1 MTKLFRNLLITLTA
15 AAAAMTA
22 LPAVAIAG
30 GAYLLASAAKVVEFI
45 SFIVMGPAS
54 DRVRGMTLGVNGFTK
69 QETVMFDELLAG
81 FNDELVCSR
90 QVNIYQTDQT
100 IMERSND
107 QIWRPQPYINQ
118 SFSGLDQTANFGD
131 VVQLSVP
138 AYINTIRSS
147 PWVLTVNELRDAL
160 QEGRIRDGA
169 RQKLGSDINID
180 VTNAICNLGSLVVKR
195 TTAAAGFDDVA
206 LIDSLMNEQGVDQA
220 DRNAAFSSRDYNN
233 MASNLA
239 ARGTMAGKPTT
250 AYERAYVGMVSSFDT
265 YKMDY
270 APRIAAATATGVVMN
285 GANQRYVPTA
295 NSLTAGTLTP
305 VNTDNRFQTISITV
319 GASTVKVG
327 DCFTIAGVNA
337 VHHITKVDTGQL
349 KTFRIVAIVTG
360 AGGTGTVQITPP
372 IIAADAA
379 PVAAELQY
387 KNVTATPANGA
398 AIVFLNT
405 AAAAMNPFWVKG
417 AVDLLPGRL
426 VWPAEAGLA
435 VMSGTTDQGIQVTM
449 TKQADIKTGKVN
461 MRVDTKYGVA
471 VTNTEM
477 CGLELF
483 SQP

>member
-1 MTKLFRNLLITLTA
+1 MA
-15 AAAAMTA
+15 
-22 LPAVAIAG
+22 
-30 GAYLLASAAKVVEFI
+30 
-45 SFIVMGPAS
+45 
-54 DRVRGMTLGVNGFTK
+54 NGFTK

-81 FNDELVCSR
+81 FNDALVLSNL
-90 QVNIYQTDQT
+90 VNIYETDQT

-147 PWVLTVNELRDAL
+147 PWVLTANELRDAM

-169 RQKLGSDINID
+169 KQKLGSDINVD
-180 VTNAICNLGSLVVKR
+180 VNNSICNLGSLVVKR
-195 TTAAAGFDDVA
+195 TAAASGFDDVA
-206 LIDSLMNEQGVDQA
+206 QCDSIMNEQGVVNDGSRSIA
-220 DRNAAFSSRDYNN
+220 YSSRDYNS

-239 ARGTMAGKPTT
+239 GRGTVAGVVQT
-250 AYERAYVGMVSSFDT
+250 AYERAYVNRVSGFDVF
-265 YKMDY
+265 KMDY
-270 APRIAAATATGVVMN
+270 APRLAAATATGVVMN

-295 NSLTAGTLTP
+295 FSLTAGTLTP
-305 VNTDNRFQTISITV
+305 VNTDNRFQTIAVTV
-319 GASTVKVG
+319 GGSTIKVG

-349 KTFRIVAIVTG
+349 KTFRVVAIVTG
-360 AGGTGTVQITPP
+360 AGGTGTIQITPP
-372 IIAADAA
+372 IIAADSA

-398 AIVFLNT
+398 AFTFLNT
-405 AAAAMNPFWVKG
+405 AAAAMNPFWIKG

-426 VWPAEAGLA
+426 VWPSDGGLA
-435 VMSGTTDQGIQVTM
+435 VMSGTTDQGMQLTM
-449 TKQADIKTGKVN
+449 TKQAEIKTGKVN
-461 MRVDTKYGVA
+461 FRVDTKYGVA

-477 CGLELF
+477 CGIELF

>member
-1 MTKLFRNLLITLTA
+1 MA
-15 AAAAMTA
+15 
-22 LPAVAIAG
+22 
-30 GAYLLASAAKVVEFI
+30 
-45 SFIVMGPAS
+45 
-54 DRVRGMTLGVNGFTK
+54 NGFTK

-81 FNDELVCSR
+81 FNDALVLSNL
-90 QVNIYQTDQT
+90 VNIYETDQT

-147 PWVLTVNELRDAL
+147 PWVLTANELRDAM

-169 RQKLGSDINID
+169 KQKLGSDINVD
-180 VTNAICNLGSLVVKR
+180 VNNSICNLGSLVVKR
-195 TTAAAGFDDVA
+195 TAAASGFDDVA
-206 LIDSLMNEQGVDQA
+206 QCDSIMNEQGVVNDGSRSIA
-220 DRNAAFSSRDYNN
+220 YSSRDYNS

-239 ARGTMAGKPTT
+239 GRGTVAGVVQT
-250 AYERAYVGMVSSFDT
+250 AYERAYVNRVSGFDVF
-265 YKMDY
+265 KMDY
-270 APRIAAATATGVVMN
+270 APRLAAATATGVVMN

-295 NSLTAGTLTP
+295 FSLTAGTLTP
-305 VNTDNRFQTISITV
+305 VNTDNRFQTIAITV
-319 GASTVKVG
+319 GGSTIKVG

-349 KTFRIVAIVTG
+349 KTFRVVAIVTG
-360 AGGTGTVQITPP
+360 AGGTGTIQITPP
-372 IIAADAA
+372 IIAADSA

-398 AIVFLNT
+398 ALVFLNT
-405 AAAAMNPFWVKG
+405 AAAAMNPFWIKG

-426 VWPAEAGLA
+426 VWPSDGGLA
-435 VMSGTTDQGIQVTM
+435 VMSGTTDQGMQLTM
-449 TKQADIKTGKVN
+449 TKQAEIKTGKVN
-461 MRVDTKYGVA
+461 FRVDTKYGVA

-477 CGLELF
+477 CGIELF

>member
-1 MTKLFRNLLITLTA
+1 MA
-15 AAAAMTA
+15 
-22 LPAVAIAG
+22 
-30 GAYLLASAAKVVEFI
+30 
-45 SFIVMGPAS
+45 
-54 DRVRGMTLGVNGFTK
+54 NGFTK

-81 FNDELVCSR
+81 FNDALVLSNL
-90 QVNIYQTDQT
+90 VNIYETDQT

-147 PWVLTVNELRDAL
+147 PWVLTANELRDAM

-169 RQKLGSDINID
+169 KQKLGSDINVD
-180 VTNAICNLGSLVVKR
+180 VNNSICNLGSLVVKR
-195 TTAAAGFDDVA
+195 TAAASGFDDVA
-206 LIDSLMNEQGVDQA
+206 QCDSIMNEQGVVNDGSRSIA
-220 DRNAAFSSRDYNN
+220 YSSRDYNS

-239 ARGTMAGKPTT
+239 GRGTVAGVVQT
-250 AYERAYVGMVSSFDT
+250 AYERAYVNRVSGFDVF
-265 YKMDY
+265 KMDY
-270 APRIAAATATGVVMN
+270 APRLAAATATGVVMN

-295 NSLTAGTLTP
+295 FSLTAGTLTP
-305 VNTDNRFQTISITV
+305 VNTDNRFQTIAVTV
-319 GASTVKVG
+319 GGSTIKVG
-327 DCFTIAGVNA
+327 DAFTIAGVNA

-349 KTFRIVAIVTG
+349 KTFRVVAIVTG
-360 AGGTGTVQITPP
+360 AGGTGTIQITPP
-372 IIAADAA
+372 IIAADSA

-398 AIVFLNT
+398 AFTFLNT
-405 AAAAMNPFWVKG
+405 AAAAMNPFWIKG

-426 VWPAEAGLA
+426 VWPSDGGLA
-435 VMSGTTDQGIQVTM
+435 VMSGTTDQGMQLTM
-449 TKQADIKTGKVN
+449 TKQAEIKTGKVN
-461 MRVDTKYGVA
+461 FRVDTKYGVA

-477 CGLELF
+477 CGIELF

>member
-1 MTKLFRNLLITLTA
+1 MA
-15 AAAAMTA
+15 
-22 LPAVAIAG
+22 
-30 GAYLLASAAKVVEFI
+30 
-45 SFIVMGPAS
+45 
-54 DRVRGMTLGVNGFTK
+54 NGFTK

-81 FNDELVCSR
+81 FNDALVLSNL
-90 QVNIYQTDQT
+90 VNIYETDQT

-147 PWVLTVNELRDAL
+147 PWVLTANELRAAM

-169 RQKLGSDINID
+169 KQKLGSDINVD
-180 VTNAICNLGSLVVKR
+180 VNNSICNLGSLVVKR
-195 TTAAAGFDDVA
+195 TAAASGFDDVA
-206 LIDSLMNEQGVDQA
+206 QCDSIMNEQGVVNDGSRSIA
-220 DRNAAFSSRDYNN
+220 YSSRDYNS

-239 ARGTMAGKPTT
+239 GRGTVAGVVQT
-250 AYERAYVGMVSSFDT
+250 AYERAYVNRVSGFDVF
-265 YKMDY
+265 KMDY
-270 APRIAAATATGVVMN
+270 APRLAAATATGVVMN

-295 NSLTAGTLTP
+295 FSLTAGTLTP
-305 VNTDNRFQTISITV
+305 VNTDNRFQTIAVTV
-319 GASTVKVG
+319 GGSTIKVG
-327 DCFTIAGVNA
+327 DAFTIAGVNA

-349 KTFRIVAIVTG
+349 KTFRVVAIVTG
-360 AGGTGTVQITPP
+360 AGGTGTIQITPP
-372 IIAADAA
+372 IIAADSA

-398 AIVFLNT
+398 ALVFLNT
-405 AAAAMNPFWVKG
+405 AAAAMNPFWIKG

-426 VWPAEAGLA
+426 VWPSDGGLA
-435 VMSGTTDQGIQVTM
+435 VMSGTTDQGMQLTM
-449 TKQADIKTGKVN
+449 TKQAEIKTGKVN
-461 MRVDTKYGVA
+461 FRVDTKYGVA

-477 CGLELF
+477 CGIELF